1 MTSREKIL
9 TNIRNNKPSEHIALP
24 ININFEST
32 ATDLIS
38 LFSNVL
44 KSIGGEAINSAD
56 CRPIDF
62 DFIEENIIQSF
73 PDIFL
78 GGNPLFI
85 NLVPY
90 LTTKR
95 IIAQEI
101 AINQIKDAHDLAMVD
116 LAILEGKIGVAENG
130 AIWLDESCF
139 GGHRVLPFITQ
150 HLVII
155 LKKENIVSNMHQAY
169 NSIELANIG
178 FGLFLAGPSK
188 TADIEQSLVIG
199 AHGARSLKVYLV

>member
-9 TNIRNNKPSEHIALP
+9 TNIRNNKPTEQVALP
-24 ININFEST
+24 TNINFESNT
-32 ATDLIS
+32 TDFIT

-44 KSIGGEAINSAD
+44 KSIGGEAITA
-56 CRPIDF
+56 IDF
-62 DFIEENIIQSF
+62 DFIGKDIVRSF
-73 PDIFL
+73 PDMSIFV
-78 GGNPLFI
+78 
-85 NLVPY
+85 NLIPR
-90 LTTKR
+90 LSIKDSF
-95 IIAQEI
+95 AQQKDSHEV
-101 AINQIKDAHDLAMVD
+101 KDAHDLALVD

-150 HLVII
+150 HLVIV
-155 LKKENIVSNMHQAY
+155 LKKENIVANMHHAY
-169 NSIELANIG
+169 QMIEMNNIG